1 MEQDLPPHLLDGLE
15 DGPFGRGFLKQLDE
29 RLLATVE

>member
-1 MEQDLPPHLLDGLE
+1 LDGLE